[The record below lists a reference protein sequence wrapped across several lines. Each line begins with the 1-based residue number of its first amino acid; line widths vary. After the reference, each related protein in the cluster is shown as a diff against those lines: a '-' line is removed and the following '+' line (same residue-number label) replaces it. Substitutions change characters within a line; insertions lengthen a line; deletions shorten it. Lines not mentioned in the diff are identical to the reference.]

1 MNQPSKMSIRGQ
13 EWPSPRGTAPRQLG
27 MACALRCLATCVFSL
42 GLSRTRHR
50 PGGGTCHNFLNHLK
64 DLTVLH
70 ALTLSI
76 MAGLLSSVIAAPA
89 QAQPTALEAAYDAPD
104 AWLCRPGRADLCG
117 ADQALTRTGADGQ
130 RKVEVLKP
138 DANAPIDCFYV
149 YPTISLDPNPHSTLQ
164 AGPGER
170 RAVAQQFAPF
180 ASVCRPFAPMYKQIT
195 LAGLRAAM
203 AGNPAGVN
211 PEIAIEDV
219 RAAWR
224 HYLTND
230 NKGRGVVLVGHS
242 QGSRMLLE
250 LLKRDVDGQPVQKRL
265 VSALL
270 IGYNIIVP
278 TGADTGGA
286 LPTLP
291 LCRTGSQTGCV
302 VAYSIFRDT
311 APPPANARF
320 GRSNVP
326 GSEVA
331 CTDPVQLSGQPL
343 RSLLVRDANLLGQ
356 PVLRG
361 EWEKSLE
368 GVTTPFV
375 DLPGLVRTTCVKDGA
390 THYLAAGINSATR
403 GSMPSNIPGDIVVND
418 RTLDDWGLHLID
430 VNLVMGNLLSLV
442 QQQGAAWTAKAK

>member
-1 MNQPSKMSIRGQ
+1 M
-13 EWPSPRGTAPRQLG
+13 L
-27 MACALRCLATCVFSL
+27 
-42 GLSRTRHR
+42 
-50 PGGGTCHNFLNHLK
+50 HLI
-64 DLTVLH
+64 
-70 ALTLSI
+70 AFSI
-76 MAGLLSSVIAAPA
+76 MTVVLSGIGAAPVL
-89 QAQPTALEAAYDAPD
+89 AQPTTSANYDAPD
-104 AWLCRPGRADLCG
+104 TWLCRPGRTDLCS
-117 ADQALTRTGADGQ
+117 AEQAVTTLAADGRRTVQ
-130 RKVEVLKP
+130 VIKP

-149 YPTISLDPNPHSTLQ
+149 YPTISQDPNPHSTLQ

-180 ASVCRPFAPMYKQIT
+180 ASVCRPFAPMYRQIT

-211 PEIAIEDV
+211 PEMAVEDV

-224 HYLTND
+224 HYLAHD

-250 LLKRDVDGQPVQKRL
+250 LLKRDVDGQPVQQRL

-270 IGYNIIVP
+270 IGYNIMMP
-278 TGADTGGA
+278 TGADMGGA

-291 LCRTGSQTGCV
+291 VCRTGSQTGCV
-302 VAYSIFRDT
+302 VAYSSFRDT
-311 APPPANARF
+311 SPPPGNARF

-331 CTDPVQLSGQPL
+331 CTDPVLLSGQPL

-361 EWEKSLE
+361 EWEKSLD
-368 GVTTPFV
+368 GVSTPFV
-375 DLPGLVRTTCVKDGA
+375 DLPDLLRTACVKEGA
-390 THYLAAGINSATR
+390 THYLAVSVDAAKR
-403 GSMPSNIPGDIVVND
+403 GSQPSNIPGDILVND

-442 QQQGAAWTAKAK
+442 QQQGAAWAAKAK

>member
-1 MNQPSKMSIRGQ
+1 LKGFILLHAI
-13 EWPSPRGTAPRQLG
+13 T
-27 MACALRCLATCVFSL
+27 FSL
-42 GLSRTRHR
+42 
-50 PGGGTCHNFLNHLK
+50 
-64 DLTVLH
+64 LT
-70 ALTLSI
+70 
-76 MAGLLSSVIAAPA
+76 GLLGSVVFAPA
-89 QAQPTALEAAYDAPD
+89 QAQPVPTATYDAPD
-104 AWLCRPGRADLCG
+104 TWLCRPGRADLCS
-117 ADQALTRTGADGQ
+117 ADQAVTTLAADGSRTVQ
-130 RKVEVLKP
+130 MLKADP
-138 DANAPIDCFYV
+138 SAPIDCFYV
-149 YPTISLDPNPHSTLQ
+149 YPTISQDPNPHSTLQ

-203 AGNPAGVN
+203 GGNPAGVN

-224 HYLTND
+224 HYLAND

-250 LLKRDVDGQPVQKRL
+250 LLKRDVDGQPVQQRL

-270 IGYNIIVP
+270 IGYNIMVP

-291 LCRTGSQTGCV
+291 VCRTGTQTGCV
-302 VAYSIFRDT
+302 VAYSSFRDN
-311 APPPANARF
+311 APPPGNARF
-320 GRSNVP
+320 GRSNAA

-331 CTDPVQLSGQPL
+331 CTDPVKLSGQPL

-368 GVTTPFV
+368 GVSTPFV
-375 DLPGLVRTTCVKDGA
+375 DLPGLLKTACVKDGA
-390 THYLAAGINSATR
+390 SHYLAMSVDAAKR
-403 GSMPSNIPGDIVVND
+403 GGQPSNIPGDIVVND

-430 VNLVMGNLLSLV
+430 VNLVMGNLLGLV